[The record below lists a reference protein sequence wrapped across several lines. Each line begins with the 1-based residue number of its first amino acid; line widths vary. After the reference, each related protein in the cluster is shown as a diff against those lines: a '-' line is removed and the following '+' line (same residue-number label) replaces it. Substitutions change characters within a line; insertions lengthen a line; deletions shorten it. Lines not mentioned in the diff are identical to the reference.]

1 MPKPNVESG
10 VYDEFELHSS
20 ANEAH
25 AIHTLEQVNDIKNE
39 IKTLEK
45 EEVHSVEVEE
55 IVPDPLSPFRAAAD
69 NGAYDDRP
77 TPNTV
82 QEILKLSSLVAF
94 KPEKDTETQCLQR
107 IRNMCPLIRRFVQ
120 KVRVHEGV
128 LSKAV
133 INGEVTGKVGKY
145 HQYEHLLAKLRR
157 KYSLQGVRQSRFAA
171 WAFFSKEVSKKAC
184 EDMKSKD
191 VAEGINK
198 FTPSCFEVDGK
209 RSYQLIAV
217 RLHVVGKP
225 MLALVEEVFRGSLN
239 KKGRRTGKKLCEHV
253 LDAHLT
259 ASVRA
264 VLLRPQS
271 GPDPEVAKEDR
282 AWLFSCSCRSPAV
295 ILQVHDEE
303 CPILWV
309 VPPSQ
314 YEVEETSIQLRFKV
328 RVDAVDALSTA
339 HGKGVVPGI
348 PKGSKEDPDCSTRVS
363 YTPEAFRS
371 RKNIIQYVDI
381 MRSMLYK
388 TLSLHDINQ
397 NIPYIYIYL
406 QFVKNCL
413 IWVVF
418 VGGGGMSFGTNAH
431 TFLYAIH
438 TLEKIGVLCMT
449 RLGCDSYI

>member
-1 MPKPNVESG
+1 MPKPDLATG
-10 VYDEFELHSS
+10 VYDAFDLPPE

-45 EEVHSVEVEE
+45 EEVRAIEVEE

-69 NGAYDDRP
+69 NGAPDDLP

-82 QEILKLSSLVAF
+82 QEILKLSSLATF
-94 KPEKDTETQCLQR
+94 KPENDTETHCLQR

-133 INGEVTGKVGKY
+133 IHGEVKGRVGRY
-145 HQYEHLLAKLRR
+145 HQFEHLLAKLRR

-171 WAFFSKEVSKKAC
+171 WAFFSKEVATKAR
-184 EDMKSKD
+184 EEMKNPD
-191 VAEGINK
+191 VAEGISK
-198 FTPSCFEVDGK
+198 FIPSCFMENGK
-209 RSYQLIAV
+209 RSYQLLAV

-225 MLALVEEVFRGSLN
+225 MLALVEEVIRGSLN

-253 LDAHLT
+253 LDSHLT

-264 VLLRPQS
+264 VLLEPVS
-271 GPDPEVAKEDR
+271 GPDPEAPKKDR
-282 AWLFSCSCRSPAV
+282 TWVFSCSCRSPAA

-303 CPILWV
+303 GPILWV
-309 VPPSQ
+309 VPQSQ

-328 RVDAVDALSTA
+328 RVDAVDALSSA
-339 HGKGVVPGI
+339 NGSGVVPGI
-348 PKGSKEDPDCSTRVS
+348 PKGSKDDPDCSTRVS

-381 MRSMLYK
+381 MRAMLFK
-388 TLSLHDINQ
+388 TLG
-397 NIPYIYIYL
+397 Y
-406 QFVKNCL
+406 
-413 IWVVF
+413 
-418 VGGGGMSFGTNAH
+418 
-431 TFLYAIH
+431 
-438 TLEKIGVLCMT
+438 MT
-449 RLGCDSYI
+449 

>member
-10 VYDEFELHSS
+10 VYDEFELHPS

-69 NGAYDDRP
+69 NGAYDDHP

-94 KPEKDTETQCLQR
+94 KPENDTETQCLQR

-133 INGEVTGKVGKY
+133 INGEVTGRVGKY

-184 EDMKSKD
+184 EDMKSRD

-225 MLALVEEVFRGSLN
+225 MLALVEEIFRGSLN

-264 VLLRPQS
+264 VLLHPES

-282 AWLFSCSCRSPAV
+282 TWLFSCSCRSPAV

-303 CPILWV
+303 GPILWV

-397 NIPYIYIYL
+397 NIPYIYLFIYICSL
-406 QFVKNCL
+406 
-413 IWVVF
+413 
-418 VGGGGMSFGTNAH
+418 
-431 TFLYAIH
+431 
-438 TLEKIGVLCMT
+438 
-449 RLGCDSYI
+449 